1 MALKNIWTDKVDGVD
16 DVLAEDINAIA
27 HQAIENADA
36 IADSEN
42 TLDVI
47 IAEQG
52 RIIFLADGTSEE
64 GFYEITEEEYQ
75 KKLAEEQNDI

>member
-1 MALKNIWTDKVDGVD
+1 MALKNTWTDKVDGVD

-42 TLDVI
+42 ALDVI
-47 IAEQG
+47 IAEQES
-52 RIIFLADGTSEE
+52 IIAM
-64 GFYEITEEEYQ
+64 
-75 KKLAEEQNDI
+75 QNALIGGIQ

>member
-1 MALKNIWTDKVDGVD
+1 MALKNTWTDKVDGVD

-42 TLDVI
+42 ALDGI
-47 IAEQG
+47 IAEQES
-52 RIIFLADGTSEE
+52 IIAM
-64 GFYEITEEEYQ
+64 
-75 KKLAEEQNDI
+75 QNALIGGIQ